1 MGTFPTRD
9 LERLAA
15 SINALETW
23 TMAADEQNVRVTG
36 VTVQYL
42 SEPELDA
49 DGNPVV
55 PDSRHVVGT
64 VQFERD
70 PETGEYGYRVL

>member
-23 TMAADEQNVRVTG
+23 TIAADEQNVRVTG

-49 DGNPVV
+49 DGNPV
-55 PDSRHVVGT
+55 GT